1 MGNSSRYPPS
11 GASLGVGKAI
21 IIGWLVVNIPAL
33 AIMLI
38 VLFVGLAIE
47 PRLWWLFLSIGF
59 ILGWTWW
66 SHSVPRWRR
75 WAHRRGANPDRLQ
88 KWAVITGLVWP
99 KGSRFE
105 RTERQLK
112 D

>member
-1 MGNSSRYPPS
+1 MG
-11 GASLGVGKAI
+11 VFKAI
-21 IIGWLVVNIPAL
+21 LIGWLVVNIPAL

-38 VLFVGLAIE
+38 VIMVGVAIDS
-47 PRLWWLFLSIGF
+47 RLWWLFLSVAF

-75 WAHRRGANPDRLQ
+75 WAHQRGANPDRLQ
-88 KWAVITGLVWP
+88 RWAVITGLVWR
-99 KGSRFE
+99 KGSVLE
-105 RTERQLK
+105 KTERQLN